1 MAWPEEAMNTETL
14 SPSRPLALSVPSLLA
29 RWLTVSL
36 ATVIVLIMISELLQ
50 QLSTP
55 ISIGI
60 ALAVGLAVAVYWTL
74 HESTIDSAK
83 WYDSFQ
89 VVIRFGL
96 GYIFISYGI
105 AKLFHAQFK
114 PATFIQLDTPV
125 GELPGI
131 QLTWLFFGYSYAYAC
146 FIGLSQILCSMLLFF
161 RRTWL
166 LGACMLLPII
176 GNIVFINFTH
186 HIPVKLNSAIYLIL
200 TAYLIGTE
208 LPRLKAF
215 FWDHAPVAPR
225 VFPPR
230 NPRYRWRVWI
240 AKAVF
245 IVASFAYSAWLMD
258 QIVAPVRP
266 IPRPIA
272 GTWKVE
278 TFEKGSGPIAE
289 EDRWRKVLFETLFGG
304 QDGSIKFLDDRV
316 PTTYKIDP
324 ARRHLEIISL
334 KGRTEPFVGTYQ
346 LLPDGRLLLQGTIG
360 KEPARLTLSRIQ
372 YTGRSDW

>member
-1 MAWPEEAMNTETL
+1 MNTETL
-14 SPSRPLALSVPSLLA
+14 SPSRPLALSVPALLA

-36 ATVIVLIMISELLQ
+36 ATVIAVMIPGEWIPQ
-50 QLSTP
+50 ITTP
-55 ISIGI
+55 LAIWI
-60 ALAVGLAVAVYWTL
+60 ALAVGLAVAIYWTVR
-74 HESTIDSAK
+74 ESAIDSAR

-114 PATFIQLDTPV
+114 PATFYQLDTPV

-161 RRTWL
+161 RRTYL

-186 HIPVKLNSAIYLIL
+186 HIPVKLNSAIYLL
-200 TAYLIGTE
+200 MTAYLIGTE
-208 LPRLKAF
+208 LPRLKAL
-215 FWDHAPVAPR
+215 FWDHATVPAR
-225 VFPPR
+225 VFPPS
-230 NPRYRWRVWI
+230 NPRYRWRVAT

-245 IVASFAYSAWLMD
+245 IVACFAYSAWLMD

-266 IPRPIA
+266 VARPLS

-278 TFEKGSGPIAE
+278 TFEKGTGPIAE

-304 QDGSIKFLDDRV
+304 QDGSIKFLNDRV

-324 ARRHLEIISL
+324 ARRHLEITSL
-334 KGRTEPFVGTYQ
+334 KGRTEPFAGTYQ